1 MKTFDEF
8 YSALREKYQLE
19 DEQIV
24 PFMSNL
30 INTLEEG
37 KNKKK
42 KREDEEGAA
51 PKTGHEK
58 KDKNLGFE
66 DPLADY
72 PEQKRIY

>member
-8 YSALREKYQLE
+8 YFTIKEKYHLD
-19 DEQIV
+19 DEQVI

-37 KNKKK
+37 KKKKK
-42 KREDEEGAA
+42 KREDEEGKA

-58 KDKNLGFE
+58 VDKNLGFE

>member
-1 MKTFDEF
+1 MKSFEEF
-8 YSALREKYQLE
+8 YSTIKEKYHLHDDQV
-19 DEQIV
+19 I

-37 KNKKK
+37 KKKKK
-42 KREDEEGAA
+42 KREDEEGKA

-58 KDKNLGFE
+58 VDKNLGFE

>member
-1 MKTFDEF
+1 
-8 YSALREKYQLE
+8 
-19 DEQIV
+19 
-24 PFMSNL
+24 MSNL

-37 KNKKK
+37 KKKKK
-42 KREDEEGAA
+42 KREDEEGKA

-58 KDKNLGFE
+58 VDKNLGFE

>member
-8 YSALREKYQLE
+8 YSALKEKYQLE
-19 DEQIV
+19 D
-24 PFMSNL
+24 
-30 INTLEEG
+30 
-37 KNKKK
+37 KKKK

>member
-1 MKTFDEF
+1 
-8 YSALREKYQLE
+8 
-19 DEQIV
+19 
-24 PFMSNL
+24 MSNL

-37 KNKKK
+37 KKKKK

>member
-37 KNKKK
+37 KKKKK

>member
-8 YSALREKYQLE
+8 YSALKEKYQLE

-37 KNKKK
+37 KKKKK

-51 PKTGHEK
+51 PKPDMRRK
-58 KDKNLGFE
+58 IKI
-66 DPLADY
+66 LAL
-72 PEQKRIY
+72 KIH

>member
-1 MKTFDEF
+1 MKSFEEF
-8 YSALREKYQLE
+8 YSTIKEKYHLNDDQV
-19 DEQIV
+19 I

-37 KNKKK
+37 KKKKK
-42 KREDEEGAA
+42 KREDEEGKA

-58 KDKNLGFE
+58 VDKNLGFE